1 MDRRRFVAVSSLA
14 AAASLQSIAGAGE
27 NRAQEFY
34 ELRQYHLPTGAQKNA
49 TADFY
54 KNAAIPALNR
64 LGIQPVGVFETVYGP
79 SQPTL
84 YVLIPHP
91 SLESLLTTPEKLAAD
106 AEYQKAGEAFL
117 NAPFA
122 DPAYV
127 RVESSL
133 MRAFSHMPKIELPDF
148 AAAKKSRIFE
158 LRTYESHSAKSGRK
172 KIEMFNEGGEI
183 AIFHKTGLNPVFFG
197 ETLVGPRMPNLTYML
212 CFENMEHRAKQWSGF
227 GSDPDW
233 KALSGKEEYKDTV
246 SNITDY
252 ILRPTAFSQI

>member
-1 MDRRRFVAVSSLA
+1 MDRRQFVTVSSLA

-91 SLESLLTTPEKLAAD
+91 SLESLLTTPGKLAAD

-133 MRAFSHMPKIELPDF
+133 MRAFSHMPKIETPDF

-158 LRTYESHSAKSGRK
+158 MRTYESHSAKFGQK

-183 AIFHKTGLNPVFFG
+183 AIFRKTGLNPVFFG

-212 CFENMEHRAKQWSGF
+212 CFESIEHRNKQWSVF

-233 KALSGKEEYKDTV
+233 KALSGREEYKDTV